1 MTVLDVKKNITTI
14 FIVPTLKIGRDVLK
28 SNQFINGYIK
38 DVKRDVQYENA
49 VYLLFRPNNLDIFH
63 EFLEKEKARTE
74 QVITD
79 DYDYE
84 GGWVV
89 VVYSLNKDFTNDFK
103 LIKQGKYSKT
113 SKRFQ
118 EQFPKVIKII
128 KNGLHKDEFSLQH
141 RVFNKTED
149 LKLYWEE
156 KLNVAFTDDMEL
168 WDWFSE
174 ENESLN
180 IDKIKEYV

>member
-1 MTVLDVKKNITTI
+1 MTILDVKKNVTTI

-28 SNQFINGYIK
+28 NNQFINGYIK
-38 DVKRDVQYENA
+38 DLERDVQYENA
-49 VYLLFRPNNLDIFH
+49 VYLLFKPDNLDNFH
-63 EFLEKEKARTE
+63 EFLEKEKTRTA
-74 QVITD
+74 QVID

-89 VVYSLNKDFTNDFK
+89 IVYSLDKDFTNDFK

-128 KNGLHKDEFSLQH
+128 KNGLHKDELSLQH
-141 RVFNKTED
+141 RIFNKTEE
-149 LKLYWEE
+149 LRKYWED
-156 KLNVAFTDDMEL
+156 KLNVEFTDDIEL

-180 IDKIKEYV
+180 IDKIREYV